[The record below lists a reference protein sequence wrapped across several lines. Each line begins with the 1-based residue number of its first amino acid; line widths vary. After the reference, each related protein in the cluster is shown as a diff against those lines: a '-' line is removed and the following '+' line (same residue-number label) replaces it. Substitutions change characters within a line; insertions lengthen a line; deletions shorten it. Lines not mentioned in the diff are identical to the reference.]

1 MEENKLSEKLLL
13 NISKEMLKEI
23 EDFQFNN
30 RISSRS
36 EAIRVLIE
44 KGLGK

>member
-1 MEENKLSEKLLL
+1 MEENKLTEKLLL
-13 NISKEMLKEI
+13 YISKEMLKEI

-30 RISSRS
+30 RIPSRS
-36 EAIRVLIE
+36 EAIRVLID